1 LFGLVL
7 FLKQNDHNQ
16 TTIDNNNK
24 QAQLAARAKAAG
36 VPTYIVHDAGRT
48 QIAAGSQTV
57 LALGPAPKSAI
68 DAITG
73 HLSLL

>member
-1 LFGLVL
+1 MKVANEQEMAG
-7 FLKQNDHNQ
+7 
-16 TTIDNNNK
+16 
-24 QAQLAARAKAAG
+24 LAAKAQAAG
-36 VPTYIVHDAGRT
+36 LLSYIVHDAGRT

-57 LALGPAPKSAI
+57 LAIGPAPKSAV